1 MQRIFWSYIYVKFTH
16 KLPTENGVMKS
27 AIEIRK
33 KKNKKK
39 KKTRVCFSKD
49 GNT

>member
-1 MQRIFWSYIYVKFTH
+1 MQRIFWSYINVKFTH

-33 KKNKKK
+33 KIKQKTKKNKSL
-39 KKTRVCFSKD
+39 F
-49 GNT
+49 

>member
-1 MQRIFWSYIYVKFTH
+1 MNLKTQRIFIYVKFTH

-33 KKNKKK
+33 KKQTNKKNK
-39 KKTRVCFSKD
+39 SLF
-49 GNT
+49 